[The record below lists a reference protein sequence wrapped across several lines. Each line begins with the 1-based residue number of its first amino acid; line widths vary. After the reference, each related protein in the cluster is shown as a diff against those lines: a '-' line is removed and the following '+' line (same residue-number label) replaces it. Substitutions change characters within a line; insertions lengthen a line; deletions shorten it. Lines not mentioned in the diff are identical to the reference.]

1 MREKKTPA
9 HPAANFN
16 GRGPGGRPTDEEQ
29 QQRGNEEHYTF
40 GGSGRFGLST
50 ARKCEI

>member
-1 MREKKTPA
+1 MREKKKTGAPSSQLQWE
-9 HPAANFN
+9 
-16 GRGPGGRPTDEEQ
+16 GGRPTDEEQ

-50 ARKCEI
+50 VRTCEI